1 MSSPAFQFDPAA
13 SAGPILAHVPCNI
26 EAEQALL
33 GAVLYDNQAYERLSD
48 RLQARHFYE
57 PFHQRLFAAME
68 EHIKKGQLAEPIVL
82 MERFRRD
89 PAFEEL
95 GGLRYLADLVDRA
108 PPAAN
113 APDYAR
119 VIYDLAVRRELIRIG
134 GEISAGAAGDAE
146 TEARDQIGRASCRE
160 RVSDTV

>member
-1 MSSPAFQFDPAA
+1 MTSPAFELAPASPA
-13 SAGPILAHVPCNI
+13 DSPPHHLPRNI

-33 GAVLYDNQAYERLSD
+33 GAILYDNAAYERLTD

-57 PFHQRLFAAME
+57 PFHARLFASME
-68 EHIKKGQLAEPIVL
+68 EHIRKGQLAEPIVL

-95 GGLRYLADLVDRA
+95 GGLRYFAELVDRA

-113 APDYAR
+113 AADYAR
-119 VIYDLAVRRELIRIG
+119 IIYDLALRRDLIRIG
-134 GEISAGAAGDAE
+134 GEIAATAVTDPE
-146 TEARDQIGRASCRE
+146 QTARDQIESAE
-160 RVSDTV
+160 Q